1 MDSKAYPQNHSRTE
15 QRIRGITDV
24 TIMEQL
30 SNVSQASNVAKM
42 DFHSQIERWNR
53 YQDLLDKV
61 DEKCLKTQGDVRL
74 KRNIKHNVKVLRDTE
89 IAVLSTIGL
98 TALLLVVAGATV
110 HNIFS
115 AIGGGFA
122 LIFVGLQVFTRLY
135 PPSEIHFKCAPMLHI
150 DEYAYMNKAIK
161 NIPKVQRDPVV
172 KLPEFEMSIPRSWL
186 SQQGMLE
193 FMDSLENIELGEA
206 QK

>member
-1 MDSKAYPQNHSRTE
+1 MDSKAYPQNNSHPE
-15 QRIRGITDV
+15 QRIKAVVGL
-24 TIMEQL
+24 TIMKQL
-30 SNVSQASNVAKM
+30 SNISDTSNIVEM
-42 DFHSQIERWNR
+42 DCHSQIERWNR

-61 DEKCLKTQGDVRL
+61 DEKCLKTQGDVIL

-89 IAVLSTIGL
+89 IAILSTIGL

-110 HNIFS
+110 HNIYPI
-115 AIGGGFA
+115 IGGSSV
-122 LIFVGLQVFTRLY
+122 LIFVGLQVLTRLR
-135 PPSEIHFKCAPMLHI
+135 PPSEIHFKCTPVLHI

-172 KLPEFEMSIPRSWL
+172 KLPQFEMYIPRSWL

-193 FMDSLENIELGEA
+193 FMDSVQDIEWE
-206 QK
+206 KV